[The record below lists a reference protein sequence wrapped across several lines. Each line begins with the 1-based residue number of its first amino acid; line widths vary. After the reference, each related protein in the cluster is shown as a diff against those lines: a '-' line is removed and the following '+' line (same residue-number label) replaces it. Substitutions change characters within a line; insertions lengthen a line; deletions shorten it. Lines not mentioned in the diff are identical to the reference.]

1 MSLYDNGIIKLGCF
15 EDLANY
21 LKLNIIEKNNIKKE
35 EYCDSSKRGFLVH
48 CKLTFNN
55 KELINFINNQS
66 IFRELSA
73 IGYYFRN
80 KIDVIRWKSSENT
93 RGAHF
98 YHHDGLDGQL
108 SLMMLLSDNYSSSR
122 MYFANKSNKG
132 FLIKYY
138 NFFYARKYKNKL
150 IDLMSKK
157 FFRVLQS
164 LYNYLV
170 NKNYLITKIEG
181 VAGETYLFN
190 AGDYLHKAENI
201 CGSTRDILHINLTK
215 DPDKVIEKHQIN
227 LNEYSDEVRKMFN
240 HINI

>member
-21 LKLNIIEKNNIKKE
+21 LKLNIIEKNNIKE

-66 IFRELSA
+66 IFRELA
-73 IGYYFRN
+73 ALGYYFRN
-80 KIDVIRWKSSENT
+80 KIDIIRWKSSENT

-108 SLMMLLSDNYSSSR
+108 SLMMLLSNNYSSSK

-132 FLIKYY
+132 LLIKYY
-138 NFFYARKYKNKL
+138 NFFYAKEYKYKL
-150 IDLMSKK
+150 INFMFKT
-157 FFRVLQS
+157 FFRVFQS
-164 LYNYLV
+164 FYNYLV
-170 NKNYLITKIEG
+170 NKNYMITKIEG
-181 VAGETYLFN
+181 YAGDIYLFN

-201 CGSTRDILHINLTK
+201 FGSTRDILHINLTK
-215 DPDKVIEKHQIN
+215 DSNKVIEKHKIN
-227 LNEYSDEVRKMFN
+227 LNDYSDPVRKMFE